1 LAVIKNI
8 EKRGAIDIAK
18 RALQTCGQIYRYAVI
33 HGKTEYDI
41 TSGLKDGLSKPDK
54 QKHFAS
60 LSEKD
65 LPEFLNKLE
74 NYEGDL
80 QTKLALKLL
89 IITFVRTNELR
100 GAKWEEFDF
109 NKKEWRIPAERMKM
123 REPHIVPLSRQ
134 ALAIL
139 YDYKDATVKTQIHV
153 YDEQHPSE
161 SPQRELFPL

>member
-18 RALQTCGQIYRYAVI
+18 RALQTCGQIYKYAVI

-54 QKHFAS
+54 QKHFTS

-65 LPEFLNKLE
+65 LPEFLKNLE
-74 NYEGDL
+74 NYEGGL

-89 IITFVRTNELR
+89 IITFVRTTQLR
-100 GAKWEEFDF
+100 GAKWQEFDF

-139 YDYKDATVKTQIHV
+139 YDCKDTTAKTQIQKQ
-153 YDEQHPSE
+153 DKQHPSE
-161 SPQRELFPL
+161 SPQWELFPL